1 MIIDVANEIYTKLKT
16 DITDAP
22 VLFSYPTEKPEFPC
36 IIFEEISN
44 KTDTDSVDS
53 AGEQVNEIVMEINI
67 FTTGETKRTLANSLR
82 NQVDTIMSDY
92 YNCNRGYSEATVNY
106 LDDSIYRYILRYD
119 FKIDKN
125 KKIYRR

>member
-16 DITDAP
+16 DIADAN
-22 VLFSYPTEKPEFPC
+22 VFFSYPTEQPEFPC
-36 IIFEEISN
+36 IVFEELRN
-44 KTDTDSVDS
+44 ATDLESVDS
-53 AGEQVNEIVMEINI
+53 AGEQINEIIMEINI

-82 NQVDTIMSDY
+82 SQVDLIMSDY
-92 YNCNRGYSEATVNY
+92 YNCNRGYSESTVNY
-106 LDDSIYRYILRYD
+106 LDDSIYRYTLRYD